1 MVSIKVLKAAG
12 TMISLLWWPLCCGVT
27 IGVLLP
33 AKLSPGVQLS
43 PTSCN
48 FEGGGTTFSCICT
61 HTIHPPCYSF
71 EKLVIPCNNFR
82 VCKDHRNTGMIVHGC
97 YNMVVYL
104 PTQFNPLVATS
115 YPTRLLQSHWK
126 EPSLLVHPSSHPLMF
141 ISHSLIS
148 VENT

>member
-1 MVSIKVLKAAG
+1 MSIMEEPMNPFVWQQLLQEFLHWKRTTIPRFNHWIMIAG
-12 TMISLLWWPLCCGVT
+12 TTYIERNYYYYSYHWL
-27 IGVLLP
+27 
-33 AKLSPGVQLS
+33 
-43 PTSCN
+43 
-48 FEGGGTTFSCICT
+48 T

-71 EKLVIPCNNFR
+71 KKLVIPCNNFR
-82 VCKDHRNTGMIVHGC
+82 VCKHHRNTGMIVHGC

-115 YPTRLLQSHWK
+115 NPTRLLQSHWK